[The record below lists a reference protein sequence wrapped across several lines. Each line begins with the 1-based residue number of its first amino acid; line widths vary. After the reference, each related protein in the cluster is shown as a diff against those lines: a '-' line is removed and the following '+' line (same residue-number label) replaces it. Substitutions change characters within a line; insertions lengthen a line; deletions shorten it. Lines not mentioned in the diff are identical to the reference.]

1 MPRVVDLT
9 WPFFQPT
16 RPNLFS
22 RITNNGQLVD
32 MFDVF
37 YLLRDRRDGYPK
49 MDYIVSYYSQGGT
62 SYGFFVERFLPGY
75 FKSSL
80 ETEWKSPD
88 KFYTWFDNKK
98 LFNLLGYITIKKSM
112 INNPSIDPEK
122 SATIYYLPGF
132 DDVVDKSSDITQ
144 FLSNAIKE
152 AIQVNPSLKNELPA
166 DLIQQVSN
174 RGGKRPTTRRKKRF
188 LRRTTR
194 RINHSIRTNHDK
206 IHV

>member
-16 RPNLFS
+16 RPKLFS
-22 RITNNGQLVD
+22 RITNNDQIDDLEC
-32 MFDVF
+32 

-49 MDYIVSYYSQGGT
+49 MDYIVSSTNIGLT

-75 FKSSL
+75 FKSPL
-80 ETEWKSPD
+80 NTEWKSPD
-88 KFYTWFDNKK
+88 KFYNWFDNKK
-98 LFNLLGYITIKKSM
+98 LFNLMGYITIKKSM

-132 DDVVDKSSDITQ
+132 GDVVNKSSDVTQ
-144 FLSNAIKE
+144 FLSNAIKS

-166 DLIQQVSN
+166 DLIQTMVIQDSN
-174 RGGKRPTTRRKKRF
+174 RGGGKRPTTRRKKRF
-188 LRRTTR
+188 LRR
-194 RINHSIRTNHDK
+194 INHTIRRNRN
-206 IHV
+206 